1 MSGSSRS
8 GLPTVALAALG
19 VVYGDIGTSPLYA
32 FKQAFDPEHGLAPTQ
47 ANVYAVLSM
56 IFWAVTIIVSL
67 KYVLIMLRFDN
78 RGEGGVLALLSYCAQ
93 QVRERPAMLW
103 VITILGAFAVS
114 LFYGDAV
121 ITPAISVLSAVEG
134 IAVAAPA
141 LEVLV
146 LPISVGI
153 IVGLFLIQRRGTA
166 AVGAL
171 FGPLM
176 VAWFLCLA
184 AMGLAGIAS
193 NPSILQA
200 LDPRYALLLILEHP
214 LLAFV

>member
-56 IFWAVTIIVSL
+56 IFWAVTIIVSV
-67 KYVLIMLRFDN
+67 KYVSIMLRFDN
-78 RGEGGVLALLSYCAQ
+78 RGDGDVLALLSYCAHL
-93 QVRERPAMLW
+93 VRERPRLLW
-103 VITILGAFAVS
+103 IVTILGAFAVS

-134 IAVAAPA
+134 IVVLAPD
-141 LEVLV
+141 LHVLV
-146 LPISVGI
+146 LPIAIGI
-153 IVGLFLIQRRGTA
+153 IIGLFLIQRRGTA
-166 AVGAL
+166 AVGAF
-171 FGPLM
+171 FGPIM
-176 VAWFLCLA
+176 VVWFLALA
-184 AMGLAGIAS
+184 SFGVAS
-193 NPSILQA
+193 IDVP
-200 LDPRYALLLILEHP
+200 
-214 LLAFV
+214 V